1 MVDQTFDRRGNN
13 GSGDSLHRL
22 PDKATRFP
30 IHRSLADFDFAQM
43 KVDESLIKQLA
54 TFEFRPWRFC
64 CNNVDDLQID
74 GDEWVRAYYEERTH
88 SGKYCFGETPMQT

>member
-1 MVDQTFDRRGNN
+1 
-13 GSGDSLHRL
+13 
-22 PDKATRFP
+22 
-30 IHRSLADFDFAQM
+30 M